1 MLCFKGVRYETC
13 NYRPLDVSK
22 IPLRSWLATKWLR
35 ILSLGGNDKT
45 RNHLVANPIYVHR
58 ICIGLSGKCL
68 SFTDTSFTTTYLYTN
83 MRRCDV
89 YLDRRN
95 LSDVVMF
102 ILIEENG
109 SYVYN
114 DKII

>member
-58 ICIGLSGKCL
+58 ICTGLSGKCL
-68 SFTDTSFTTTYLYTN
+68 SFTDTSFTMTYLYTN
-83 MRRCDV
+83 MRP
-89 YLDRRN
+89 N